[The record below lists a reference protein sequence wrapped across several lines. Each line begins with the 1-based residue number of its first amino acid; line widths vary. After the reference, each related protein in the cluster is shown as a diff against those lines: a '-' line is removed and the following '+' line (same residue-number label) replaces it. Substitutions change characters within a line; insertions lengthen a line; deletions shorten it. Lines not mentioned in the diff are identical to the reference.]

1 MYGLILPSFT
11 PDWGH
16 MAAFFVSVLAG
27 MVVGLFSAMWVKL
40 GLLLLGGWLGGTTGM
55 MFYDAVFSK
64 IFEAGP
70 KA

>member
-1 MYGLILPSFT
+1 
-11 PDWGH
+11 

-64 IFEAGP
+64 MFEAGP